1 VYLKHFFVNFFE
13 SSTSN
18 RINEAPRSK
27 LRGILSGI
35 APKPYPPS
43 PHKLR
48 RGRLAIPLCSK
59 LQSILAKAN
68 ELDSAGKKGI
78 PLSEQGEQK
87 ISHKRK
93 ERQMKEYLLLIALLI
108 ILSGCAF
115 GVYDGPNGFQGAV
128 IGVPY
133 AYGPYYPDRHYYV
146 DSYGYGDRH
155 YPSSPG
161 RYSRGYGGHKY
172 FR

>member
-1 VYLKHFFVNFFE
+1 M
-13 SSTSN
+13 
-18 RINEAPRSK
+18 
-27 LRGILSGI
+27 
-35 APKPYPPS
+35 
-43 PHKLR
+43 
-48 RGRLAIPLCSK
+48 
-59 LQSILAKAN
+59 
-68 ELDSAGKKGI
+68 DSANKKGI

-87 ISHKRK
+87 ISPKRK
-93 ERQMKEYLLLIALLI
+93 ERQMKKYLLLIALLI

>member
-1 VYLKHFFVNFFE
+1 VRGEYLKHISVNFFD

-18 RINEAPRSK
+18 R
-27 LRGILSGI
+27 L
-35 APKPYPPS
+35 
-43 PHKLR
+43 
-48 RGRLAIPLCSK
+48 
-59 LQSILAKAN
+59 N
-68 ELDSAGKKGI
+68 ELDSAEKKGI

-87 ISHKRK
+87 ISPRRK
-93 ERQMKEYLLLIALLI
+93 GRQMKKFLLLIALLI
-108 ILSGCAF
+108 TLSGCAF
-115 GVYDGPNGFQGAV
+115 GVYDGPNGFQGPV

-155 YPSSPG
+155 YPSYPG